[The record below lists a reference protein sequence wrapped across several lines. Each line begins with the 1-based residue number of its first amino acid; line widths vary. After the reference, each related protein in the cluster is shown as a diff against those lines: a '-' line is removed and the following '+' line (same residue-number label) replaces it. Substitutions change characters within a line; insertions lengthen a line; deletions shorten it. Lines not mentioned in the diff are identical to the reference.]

1 MSQTH
6 TIRSETQNGIYM
18 PEFPIAERFFAQAIT
33 SGNLAHGYIL
43 KGQNMDGLYGLALTI
58 AQILNC
64 QNPPTSTIQKTTQ
77 LKDMACQSCT
87 SCRWVLQNSH
97 PSVLTISRLTYLVS
111 DKGGDL
117 SLDDLEK
124 MSKKGSAST
133 QIKAEQVERLLAQL
147 SLSAMHN
154 RVIIFCDVE
163 ERGSDY
169 TEKVPPPSEWKALEN
184 NFDKTL
190 HIRPLQRNL
199 FNAASAN
206 RFLKTL
212 EEPPPKTLFFFLAET
227 EEQILETIVSRCQ
240 VVPCQSFNQHSEQS
254 LLESDLSFLNTII
267 DRCQA
272 HTDIYQVSADL
283 ETFCLKER
291 NLSFQQALEGL
302 KTVLRKRVLL
312 NNETAFVEYKK
323 QLKYL
328 ETAQQMLDNRVNESA
343 IMMDTVLHLNM

>member
-1 MSQTH
+1 MTDAAKTEKARQS
-6 TIRSETQNGIYM
+6 GIPL
-18 PEFPIAERFFAQAIT
+18 PEFKIAERFFAQAIR
-33 SGNLAHGYIL
+33 SGSLAHGYIL
-43 KGQNMDGLYGLALTI
+43 KGQNTAGLYGLALSI

-64 QNPPTSTIQKTTQ
+64 QNPPARRDENR
-77 LKDMACQSCT
+77 LNEMACQLCT

-97 PSVLTISRLTYLVS
+97 PAVLTISRQTYLVN

-124 MSKKGSAST
+124 MSKKGSVST

-147 SLSAMHN
+147 ALSTMQN

-163 ERGSDY
+163 ERGPEYPESI
-169 TEKVPPPSEWKALEN
+169 PAPSEWKTLQSNE
-184 NFDKTL
+184 DKTL

-240 VVPCQSFNQHSEQS
+240 VLPCQSTTSTHKSS
-254 LLESDLSFLNTII
+254 TLLENDLQFLSQLLTQ
-267 DRCQA
+267 CEQQA
-272 HTDIYQVSADL
+272 DVYSVL
-283 ETFCLKER
+283 EKFETVCFKEK
-291 NLSFQQALEGL
+291 NLSPSQAIDGL
-302 KTVLRKRVLL
+302 KTVLRERLSL
-312 NNETAFVEYKK
+312 SDEAEFRRYKK
-323 QLKYL
+323 LLKYL
-328 ETAQQMLDNRVNESA
+328 ETAHQMLDSRVNESA
-343 IMMDTVLHLNM
+343 IVTNTLLSLSM